1 MNRLSI
7 FNFLATLG
15 VKEAIEDAAP
25 TQQVVTAT
33 SEAEEKGKVV
43 LVGARDN
50 ITGFVE
56 KSKAHMLDRWLD
68 ALVRISGSEIMFT
81 VIVLGLLAWAFLG
94 IPFGQSAE
102 WAVIISDVQAIVSY
116 LFDSL
121 LMRQQLNEYE
131 RYIRVSAMLQSRNLS
146 HRRMLRQIARDGRY
160 VVAPDDLANLEQVQ
174 FNEDLPRESFIGR
187 LSTLASKV
195 FGHIITVGLY
205 WVCIFIWLGFGHYC
219 GWSDEW
225 QLYINSATSA
235 LMVFIFA
242 FLANIQERHTDYSE
256 QCLNSIF
263 EVDSTVELK
272 LRLLSGD
279 TVPNPTVV
287 IPAPK
292 VGKLQRA
299 IFYYADLVGTLV
311 GLAILIVALVVW
323 LAIGPLLSFSSNWW
337 LIIGTYA
344 GLVGLNDGF
353 VLRNVQL
360 QLNRYQDQASD
371 QVQLEDKAI
380 FDDLRVSDPKIE
392 YVEDS
397 SVSYRLSKR
406 MGVITSHEITV
417 VLGGISILGLLAG
430 ATAMKWSTTGQLL
443 CNIPPSIIESF
454 FMMILITGHNI
465 SDSRR
470 RADLRTLYIRRLKLL
485 GYVEKLEASAS

>member
-1 MNRLSI
+1 MKRFSVLNW
-7 FNFLATLG
+7 LATLG

-33 SEAEEKGKVV
+33 AEAVDKGAVV
-43 LVGARDN
+43 LVGASDN

-56 KSKAHMLDRWLD
+56 KSKARMLDRWLD
-68 ALVRISGSEIMFT
+68 ALVRVSGSEAMFI
-81 VIVLGLLAWAFLG
+81 VIVLGLLTWAFLG
-94 IPFGQSAE
+94 IPFGKSAD
-102 WAVIISDVQAIVSY
+102 WAVMISDVQAIVSY

-131 RYIRVSAMLQSRNLS
+131 RFIRVSAMLQSRNLS
-146 HRRMLRQIARDGRY
+146 HRRMLRQIARGGRH
-160 VVAPDDLANLEQVQ
+160 VVAPEDLGNLEQVR
-174 FNEDLPRESFIGR
+174 FSEDLPKESFIGR
-187 LSTLASKV
+187 VSTLASRI
-195 FGHIITVGLY
+195 FGHIVTVGFY
-205 WVCIFIWLGFGHYC
+205 WLCIFIWLGFGQYC

-242 FLANIQERHTDYSE
+242 FLANIQERHTDYND

-263 EVDSTVELK
+263 EVDSAVELK

-279 TVPNPTVV
+279 TMPNPAVV

-311 GLAILIVALVVW
+311 GLAILIIAMVVW
-323 LAIGPLLSFSSNWW
+323 LAIGPVLSFSSDWW

-360 QLNRYQDQASD
+360 QLSRYQDKAFD

-380 FDDLRVSDPKIE
+380 FDDIRVSDPKIE
-392 YVEDS
+392 YVEDDS
-397 SVSYRLSKR
+397 LSYRLSER
-406 MGVITSHEITV
+406 MGIVTSHEVTV
-417 VLGGISILGLLAG
+417 VLGGIAILGLLAG

-443 CNIPPSIIESF
+443 CNIPPSVVECF

-470 RADLRTLYIRRLKLL
+470 RADLRTLYVRRLKLL
-485 GYVEKLEASAS
+485 GYVEKLEASSP